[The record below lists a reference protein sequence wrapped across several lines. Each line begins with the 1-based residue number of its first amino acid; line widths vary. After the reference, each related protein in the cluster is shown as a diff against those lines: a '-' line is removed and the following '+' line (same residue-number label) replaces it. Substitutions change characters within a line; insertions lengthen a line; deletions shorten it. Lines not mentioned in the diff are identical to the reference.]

1 MQLSDGYT
9 DLPPG
14 KIANIVVCL
23 EMRERP
29 GSRPVPPGAELVLE
43 RITDAD
49 TVRYRR
55 LFRSVGEPFLWF
67 SRLTMPG
74 DELADIL
81 GDASVEIYAIRSD
94 GTDRGLVEL
103 DFRTPR
109 ECELTF
115 FGLADAL
122 VGKGVGRWAMNRAID
137 LAWSHPIE
145 RFWLH
150 TCSLDHPSALAFY
163 TRSGFRAYKRQI
175 EIADDPRLTGALSR
189 DAAPHIPIL

>member
-1 MQLSDGYT
+1 
-9 DLPPG
+9 
-14 KIANIVVCL
+14 
-23 EMRERP
+23 
-29 GSRPVPPGAELVLE
+29 
-43 RITDAD
+43 
-49 TVRYRR
+49 
-55 LFRSVGEPFLWF
+55 
-67 SRLTMPG
+67 MPG